1 MRQGSAFQERSLHDV
16 HVGPLDAAS
25 SVTKQFSAACS
36 NLLPACRQFG
46 SRPVRQGGVTAWRVA
61 GSVRAAPSPQAR
73 PKLLTPVG
81 WRVFWYQRSLSERV
95 VVTRLE

>member
-46 SRPVRQGGVTAWRVA
+46 SRPVRQGGVTAWRLAVYVHA
-61 GSVRAAPSPQAR
+61 GPSLHSR
-73 PKLLTPVG
+73 SKLHTLLELG
-81 WRVFWYQRSLSERV
+81 LFWYYSSL
-95 VVTRLE
+95 LEARCRTSS